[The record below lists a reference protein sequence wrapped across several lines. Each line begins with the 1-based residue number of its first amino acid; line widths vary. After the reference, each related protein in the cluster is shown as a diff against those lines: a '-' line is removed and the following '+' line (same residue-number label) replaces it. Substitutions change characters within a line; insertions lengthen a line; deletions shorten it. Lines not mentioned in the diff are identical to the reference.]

1 MKVLVAT
8 ASRHGATK
16 GIGDEIASR
25 LSSHAMIA
33 DSLPVEEV
41 SDLSGYDA
49 IVLGSAVYAGR
60 WLEHAR
66 HFIDHHAAE
75 LAARPTWIFSSG
87 PLGQPPEPD
96 EANAVNAEPILERT
110 GAREHRVF
118 TGKLDMHEL
127 GFGERTVSR
136 VVHAKEGDFR
146 DWTAIHEWADS
157 IATALEAT
165 VLPDLR

>member
-8 ASRHGATK
+8 ASRHGATRE
-16 GIGDEIASR
+16 IGDEIASR
-25 LSSHAMIA
+25 LGSHAMIA
-33 DSLPVEEV
+33 ASLPVEAV
-41 SDLSGYDA
+41 ADLAGYDA

-66 HFIDHHAAE
+66 HFIDVHADE
-75 LAARPTWIFSSG
+75 IAARPTWIFSSG

-96 EANAVNAEPILERT
+96 EDHAVHAEAILERT
-110 GAREHRVF
+110 GAREHCVF

-127 GFGERTVSR
+127 GFGERTISR

-157 IATALEAT
+157 IATALE
-165 VLPDLR
+165 VSVFRDVR